1 MPERATNEPLWTL
14 RSLNV
19 RDNARLCACPFCSS
33 GDLGLYE
40 YPYAKLF
47 AVDCRQCG
55 AQGPRH
61 SSPKQAQA
69 LWNGRAGPPKNR
81 AGMKLE

>member
-1 MPERATNEPLWTL
+1 MPEQAANEPPWTL

-19 RDNARLCACPFCSS
+19 RDNARLRICPFCSS
-33 GDLGLYE
+33 SDLGLYE
-40 YPYAKLF
+40 YTYAKLF

-69 LWNGRAGPPKNR
+69 LWNCRAEPAK
-81 AGMKLE
+81 